1 MVMNDESID
10 LDKLVKET
18 DKELLSKFSKLNFNN
33 VFRNIKR
40 LLKNQTKIRNELN
53 KRSFKF

>member
-1 MVMNDESID
+1 MNDESID

-18 DKELLSKFSKLNFNN
+18 DKELLSKLSKLNFNI